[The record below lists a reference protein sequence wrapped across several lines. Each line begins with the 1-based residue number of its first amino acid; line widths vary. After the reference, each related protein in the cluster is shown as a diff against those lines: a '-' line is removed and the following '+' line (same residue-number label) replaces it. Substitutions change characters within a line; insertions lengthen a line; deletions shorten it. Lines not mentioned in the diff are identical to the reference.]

1 MKIEDFP
8 VEERPYEK
16 FIKYGEKALSVSE
29 LLAILL
35 RSGTRQLSSVE
46 LARKLVLDQ
55 DKQEK
60 ILRLYEY
67 TYESLIALNGIGP
80 VKAIQILALLEL
92 SQRISRATY
101 QHTMKWTN
109 PKDVAGYFMEEMR
122 HKKKEQFFVIYL
134 DTKCK
139 CISYESV
146 SEGSLNASIVH
157 PREVYKGAIC
167 KSANSIIVLH
177 NHPSGEP
184 TPSKEDLQITDKLK
198 DTGNIVGIRLLDHII
213 IGDGCFISLKEQ
225 GYLWNIY

>member
-60 ILRLYEY
+60 ILKLYEY

-225 GYLWNIY
+225 GYL